1 VRIGIFGGSFDP
13 VHNAHVA
20 LAELALDELRLDQLR
35 WVPAGQ
41 QWQKQ
46 RELAAA
52 QHREAMVRAAIAGEP
67 RFVLDR
73 RELLR
78 KGPSF
83 TLDTVTEMQAQEPGH
98 DWFLIVGQDQYAGL
112 HTWRDWRELLKR
124 VTLAVA
130 NRPGT
135 RPEAHPDVQR
145 APHEVVSLPM
155 MDISSTDIRA
165 RLARGEGVSELVP
178 AAVASYIA
186 QHCLYQGLES
196 SPRS

>member
-1 VRIGIFGGSFDP
+1 LSRIGIFGGSFDP

-20 LAELALDELRLDQLR
+20 LARLALDELQLDQVR

-52 QHREAMVRAAIAGEP
+52 QHREAMVRLAIAGEP

-98 DWFLIVGQDQYAGL
+98 AWFLMLGQDQYAGL
-112 HTWRDWRELLKR
+112 HTWRDWRELLSR

-130 NRPGT
+130 NRPGAKA
-135 RPEAHPDVQR
+135 EAHPDVQR
-145 APHEVVSLPM
+145 SPHQVVSLPM
-155 MDISSTDIRA
+155 MDISSTAIRK
-165 RLARGEGVSELVP
+165 RLTLGEGVSDLVP
-178 AAVASYIA
+178 ATVASYID
-186 QHCLYQGLES
+186 QHCLYRG